1 MVYPGAG
8 IAVSTGSA
16 WGNSLQ
22 LSASGDR
29 WGVLPYIDVN
39 GVMEVGRIIDFHE
52 SDEDTGDAATR
63 IHCYNNTLFFYK
75 GAGDEMLARFI
86 SDGACELYYDNS
98 KKLETFSTGT
108 RFYGHIYM
116 QKASGTENES
126 PGLTYD
132 ATDDFAYNG
141 LFLQHYGCGFH
152 RPIAFSGTETGFYA
166 SGYYGIDLFTG
177 GQLRFTILENGNV
190 GIGTFN
196 PLYLLDVNGTIS
208 ASYLSVLNNINLSGT
223 LLGSSTVPVELP
235 YIIKKVA
242 SSTVRNSND
251 TETSRGGTTYVCAK
265 KIRFNNGFI
274 GQFRA
279 YFDLKYVH
287 YVGAGN
293 TAYGKV
299 YKNGS
304 PIGTEKSTTSTTY
317 VTMSD
322 NITTDLAPG
331 DEIQLYIRTNDYSH
345 EDEAFVR
352 NFRIAYDNNPTVTV
366 STTNTQTT

>member
-1 MVYPGAG
+1 M
-8 IAVSTGSA
+8 
-16 WGNSLQ
+16 
-22 LSASGDR
+22 
-29 WGVLPYIDVN
+29 
-39 GVMEVGRIIDFHE
+39 
-52 SDEDTGDAATR
+52 DTGDAAIR
-63 IHCYNNTLFFYK
+63 LYSDNGSLYFYK
-75 GAGDEMLARFI
+75 DAGSKTLAKFI

-108 RFYGHIYM
+108 VFYGHIYM
-116 QKASGTENES
+116 QRATGTENES

-132 ATDDFAYNG
+132 PFDDFIYNG
-141 LFLQHYGCGFH
+141 LYLQHYGCGFH

-166 SGYYGIDLFTG
+166 SGAYGIDLFTG
-177 GQLRFTILENGNV
+177 GQLRFTIRENGNV

-251 TETSRGGTTYVCAK
+251 KETSRGGTTYVCAK

-279 YFDLKYVH
+279 YFDLKYVRFF
-287 YVGAGN
+287 GTGN
-293 TAYGKV
+293 TAYGRV

-304 PIGTEKSTTSTTY
+304 PLGTEKITTSTTY
-317 VTMSD
+317 VTMSED
-322 NITTDLAPG
+322 ITVDLAPG
-331 DEIQLYIRTNDYSH
+331 DEIQLYIKTNDYSY
-345 EDEAFVR
+345 EDAAFVR

-366 STTNTQTT
+366 STTNTQII